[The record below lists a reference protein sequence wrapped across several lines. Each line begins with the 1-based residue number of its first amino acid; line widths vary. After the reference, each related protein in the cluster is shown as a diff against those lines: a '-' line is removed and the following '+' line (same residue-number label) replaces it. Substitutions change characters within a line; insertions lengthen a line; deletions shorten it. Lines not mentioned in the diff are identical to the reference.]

1 MSMTTDDQGQFTR
14 DFLVSF
20 GAHIGLVLM
29 SLATGKIVHSV
40 FKSNDVEIIKSSV
53 RVDVVGMPKF
63 TVQELKDMARQATPA
78 VPEKSEGPKVETIEK
93 VEVKEDIIKKDDLVI
108 QEVGKVETPKKKPS
122 FLSVISD
129 YSNKKIAP
137 KEQKQG
143 AKDGKSK
150 KSFDTLILEGNRLS
164 QGSALVGDFSDEAA
178 SEFGAYVQ
186 TLPGIV
192 RQFWKLPTYLLEKN
206 LQCRIRIFLSN
217 SGQIL
222 KLDVLESS
230 GAPEYDARA
239 EQAIRSAAPYPKP
252 SEAVAT
258 RLTNS
263 GIILGF
269 PL

>member
-1 MSMTTDDQGQFTR
+1 MSTTTDQGQFTR

-20 GAHIGLVLM
+20 GAHVGLILL

-40 FKSNDVEIIKSSV
+40 FKSNDIEIIKSSV

-63 TVQELKDMARQATPA
+63 TIQELKDMARQASPTI
-78 VPEKSEGPKVETIEK
+78 PEKVEGPKEETVEK
-93 VEVKEDIIKKDDLVI
+93 VEETPDVIKKDDIVI
-108 QEVGKVETPKKKPS
+108 EEAGKVEEKKKKAS
-122 FLSVISD
+122 FLSVLND

-143 AKDGKSK
+143 TKNGKALKNLDS
-150 KSFDTLILEGNRLS
+150 LVLEGNRLS
-164 QGSALVGDFSDEAA
+164 HGSALVGDYSDEAT

-186 TLPGIV
+186 ALPGII
-192 RQFWKLPTYLLEKN
+192 RQFWKLPTYLLEKD
-206 LQCRIRIFLSN
+206 LRCRIRIYLSA
-217 SGQIL
+217 SGSVL
-222 KLDVLESS
+222 KLEHVESS
-230 GAPEYDARA
+230 GTPEFDARA

-252 SEAVAT
+252 TDAVAS